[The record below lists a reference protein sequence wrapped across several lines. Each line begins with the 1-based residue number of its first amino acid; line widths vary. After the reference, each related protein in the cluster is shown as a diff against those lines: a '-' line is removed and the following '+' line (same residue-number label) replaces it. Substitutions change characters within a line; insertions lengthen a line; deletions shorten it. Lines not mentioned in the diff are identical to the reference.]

1 MILFYTTEIKDNHA
15 VLNQEETRHCTQV
28 LRKQIG
34 DNIHLVDGQG
44 NFYEARIVEIS
55 KKACLVE
62 IIETIANFNS
72 RNFYLHIA
80 IAPTKNM
87 DRLEWFVEK
96 ATEIGIDEITP
107 ILCQR
112 SERKKLRVDR
122 LEKKALSA
130 MKQSLKATLPIIHK
144 LTPFKEAIQQ
154 SPDISLR
161 LMAQGG
167 QKNSLKDNYT
177 PNTAVYILI
186 GPEGDFT
193 DTEKELA
200 LANGFHGVH
209 MGNSRLRT
217 ETAGLVACHTINLL
231 NEGQL

>member
-1 MILFYTTEIKDNHA
+1 MILFYTTEIKGNHA
-15 VLNQEETRHCTQV
+15 VLDKEETRHCTHV
-28 LRKQIG
+28 LRKQLG
-34 DNIHLVDGQG
+34 DTIQLVDGKG
-44 NFYEARIVEIS
+44 NFYKARIIEIS

-62 IIETIANFNS
+62 ITETISNFNS
-72 RNFYLHIA
+72 RDFYLHIG

-130 MKQSLKATLPIIHK
+130 MKQSLKASLPIIHE

-154 SPDISLR
+154 SSDISLR

-177 PNTAVYILI
+177 PNAAVYILI

-193 DTEKELA
+193 DVEKEMA
-200 LANGFHGVH
+200 FANGFQGVH

-217 ETAGLVACHTINLL
+217 ETAGLVACHTVNLL
-231 NEGQL
+231 NEGI